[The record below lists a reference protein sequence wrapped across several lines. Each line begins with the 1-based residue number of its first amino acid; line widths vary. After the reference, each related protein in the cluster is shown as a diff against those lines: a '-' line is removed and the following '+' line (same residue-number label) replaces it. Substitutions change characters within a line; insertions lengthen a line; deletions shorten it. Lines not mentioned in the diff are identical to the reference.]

1 MRNFSTPSVAVLIM
15 LGSMLFTASPAM
27 ADTTDSPSRQFVYI
41 GTMVTGGEPGIYRF
55 AFDTATGT
63 LEPLGTVSGIGRPSF
78 LALSPDGE
86 YLYAAGEL
94 GEGKQK
100 TGGAAAY
107 RIDDESGE
115 LTLLNTRD
123 TGGGGACYVAVDA
136 TGRCVMAAN
145 YGGGSVAS
153 FPVDADG
160 SLGERASFIQHEGSS
175 VTPRQKGPHAH
186 SINPDPTNR
195 FAIAADLGLDKLLV
209 YRLDSAAATLTPHA
223 PPAADI
229 TAGSGPR
236 HLTFHP
242 DGRHAYAI
250 NELASTVTVLAW
262 DAEAGTLS
270 PTQTVTTL
278 PDNFDGENTTAEVAI
293 SPDGRFLYGSNRG
306 DDSLAVFAIDPDD
319 GTLTPAGH
327 TPTGGQQPRHFR
339 IDPTGAFL
347 IAANQKSNSLVV
359 FRIDRETG
367 NLTRVGDGVTV
378 PTPVC
383 VKFLPR

>member
-1 MRNFSTPSVAVLIM
+1 
-15 LGSMLFTASPAM
+15 M
-27 ADTTDSPSRQFVYI
+27 ADTTDNPSRQFVYI

-55 AFDTATGT
+55 AFDTETGT
-63 LEPLGTVSGIGRPSF
+63 LEPLGTTGGIDRPSF
-78 LALSPDGE
+78 LALATDGE

-94 GEGKQK
+94 GEGKER
-100 TGGAAAY
+100 TGGVAAY
-107 RIDDESGE
+107 RIDRDSGE
-115 LTLLNTRD
+115 LKLLNTRD
-123 TGGGGACYVAVDA
+123 TGGAGACYVAVDA
-136 TGRCVMAAN
+136 TGRCVIAAN
-145 YGGGSVAS
+145 YSGGSVAS
-153 FPVDADG
+153 FPVDPDG
-160 SLGERASFIQHEGSS
+160 SLGERASFFQHEGSS

-209 YRLDSAAATLTPHA
+209 YRLDPDAATLTPHD

-242 DGRHAYAI
+242 NGHHAYAI
-250 NELASTVTVLAW
+250 NELASTVTVLDW
-262 DAEAGTLS
+262 DAEAGTLT
-270 PTQTVTTL
+270 PTQTVGTL
-278 PDNFDGENTTAEVAI
+278 PDGFDGENTTAEVAI
-293 SPDGRFLYGSNRG
+293 SPGGRFLYGSNRG
-306 DDSLAVFAIDPDD
+306 DDSLAAFAVDPDD
-319 GTLTPAGH
+319 GTLTPAGR

-339 IDPTGAFL
+339 IDPTGSFL

-367 NLTRVGDGVTV
+367 NLTRVGDDVTV